1 MNSLIKVKPCK
12 NITVQRNYRGKSYLY
27 PEHKHTQFAVMCRDN
42 TDFGPFYAQ
51 MIQMLLL
58 CGSTNNNNKNI
69 PLKMVKDW
77 T

>member
-1 MNSLIKVKPCK
+1 
-12 NITVQRNYRGKSYLY
+12 
-27 PEHKHTQFAVMCRDN
+27 MCRDN

-77 T
+77 TKTE